1 MDNLDELENLAEAG
15 EQEFEEE
22 EEEEEEEIVPVT
34 DDNDDLN
41 QPPSRGKSPV
51 QMPVCDLVIYFILA
65 VAHRLQ
71 TTAEDAALQTLV

>member
-15 EQEFEEE
+15 EQEFEE

-41 QPPSRGKSPV
+41 QPPSRGKSAV
-51 QMPVCDLVIYFILA
+51 QMPVCDLVIYFMLA